1 VINAVPVDFSDPALA
16 ADIADGLICVEK
28 VLAEAAQTEE
38 ALLTEASRHLIDAG
52 GKRFRATLVLLAAH
66 FGDPHD
72 ERIVPAAA
80 AIELTHLAT
89 LFHDD
94 VMDEAAIRRG
104 LPSANS
110 RWSNTIA
117 ILTGDFLFARAS
129 SILAELGAEAI
140 RIQAETFTR
149 LVSGQVAETLGPRPG
164 QDPLAHYL
172 RVVEDKTASL
182 IATAGRFGSMF
193 AGAPADVVTR
203 ISSASHALGVAFQL
217 SDDILDIASDSAQS
231 GKAPGTDLRE
241 GVRSLPVLHA
251 LAPPAPGSPAPGLP
265 APELREPG
273 AREPGAR
280 ELGAPVAGGP
290 ELGAGV
296 AGAAAAGDA
305 RLRELLSRD
314 GLTEDSEHAE
324 ALALLRANPAMDAA
338 RADLRRWSDAARA
351 EIAGLPDVPAR
362 RAFEIMCDFVVER
375 TS

>member
-1 VINAVPVDFSDPALA
+1 VEPFVISAVPVDFSDPALA
-16 ADIADGLICVEK
+16 ADIADGLVGVEK
-28 VLAEAAQTEE
+28 VLAEAAVTEE

-66 FGDPHD
+66 FADSRD

-94 VMDEAAIRRG
+94 VMDEASIRRG
-104 LPSANS
+104 LQSANS

-129 SILAELGAEAI
+129 AILAELGAEAI

-164 QDPLAHYL
+164 QDPLVHYL

-182 IATAGRFGSMF
+182 IATAGRFGAMF
-193 AGAPADVVTR
+193 AGAPADVVAR
-203 ISSASHALGVAFQL
+203 ITAASHALGVAFQL
-217 SDDILDIASDSAQS
+217 SDDILDVASDSAQS

-251 LAPPAPGSPAPGLP
+251 LAPSAPGPPVTAPAAPGPPAPGPPAPGSPVTAPP
-265 APELREPG
+265 A
-273 AREPGAR
+273 A
-280 ELGAPVAGGP
+280 APPAAGSP
-290 ELGAGV
+290 
-296 AGAAAAGDA
+296 AAGDA

-314 GLTEDSEHAE
+314 GLTDDAEHAE
-324 ALALLRANPAMDAA
+324 ALALLRAHPAMDAA
-338 RADLRRWSDAARA
+338 RADLRRWSDVARA

-362 RAFEIMCDFVVER
+362 RAFEVMCDFVMER

>member
-1 VINAVPVDFSDPALA
+1 VISAVLVDFSDPALA
-16 ADIADGLICVEK
+16 ADIADGLVGVEK
-28 VLAEAAQTEE
+28 VLAEAAVTEE

-66 FGDPHD
+66 FGDSRD

-94 VMDEAAIRRG
+94 VMDEASIRRG

-110 RWSNTIA
+110 RWNNTIA

-129 SILAELGAEAI
+129 SILAELGADAI

-164 QDPLAHYL
+164 QDPLVHYL

-182 IATAGRFGSMF
+182 IATAGRFGAMF
-193 AGAPADVVTR
+193 ADAPADVVAR
-203 ISSASHALGVAFQL
+203 ITAASHALGVAFQL
-217 SDDILDIASDSAQS
+217 SDDILDVASESSQS

-251 LAPPAPGSPAPGLP
+251 LAPPAPGAGAGRQAPGAP
-265 APELREPG
+265 AAGSAASGSSGSPG
-273 AREPGAR
+273 AD
-280 ELGAPVAGGP
+280 
-290 ELGAGV
+290 
-296 AGAAAAGDA
+296 DA
-305 RLRELLSRD
+305 RLRELLARD
-314 GLTEDSEHAE
+314 DLTDDVEHAE
-324 ALALLRANPAMDAA
+324 ALALLRAHPAMDAA
-338 RADLRRWSDAARA
+338 RADLRRWSDAARS
-351 EIAGLPDVPAR
+351 EIAGLPDIPAR
-362 RAFEIMCDFVVER
+362 RAFEVMCDFVVER